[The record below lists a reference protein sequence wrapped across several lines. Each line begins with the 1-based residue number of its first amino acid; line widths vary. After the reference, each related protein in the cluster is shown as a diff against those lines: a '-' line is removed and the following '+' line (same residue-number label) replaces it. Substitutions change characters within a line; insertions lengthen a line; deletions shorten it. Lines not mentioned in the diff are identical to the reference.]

1 MRDSEIGVSRL
12 RDEAVRR
19 VGEWLSS
26 LGGDAPPLGPNQLR
40 SYAKRKAFA
49 GWRVKVA
56 VAGRIEVLDLV
67 LDRRFPRSPARVAF
81 VSRPNDAIL
90 AHVERDGILCLYPS
104 SAATRISDPVGVVQA
119 AFGEAVQLVED
130 LRGGLRDQDLR
141 DEFLSYWSWRTGDPT
156 VLSLITPRGSSR
168 IVRVWPGSVPVVAE
182 DDETIKRWLGNRYS
196 RARPFRV
203 VATNAVLMWF
213 ERALLPAEYPRS
225 SRDILELA
233 NRALGQGRSLLE
245 AVASTSDGSI
255 LALLGATTA
264 TGPCLAGVTIQRPPK
279 IENGFRSGTMPPE
292 LHINRFF
299 GEIKVTCGTV
309 TRVDAEWVHGRGA
322 DDRQRRLSSCK
333 VAILGCGSI
342 GSQVAVALAQ
352 AGVGRLVLVDPENL
366 ESANI
371 GRHALG
377 ADDLHK
383 SKAEALAHRL
393 RARFP
398 HVRSI
403 EARNSE
409 WDEAMSKEPAL
420 FQQCD
425 LIVSAIG
432 IWAAE
437 SSLNEEHLARSRPH
451 PIVYAW
457 TEAHACAGH
466 AIAICEVGGCLQ
478 CGFSDVGEFLT
489 PVTKWPDGTTT
500 LQEPAC
506 GTQYQPYGPVEMM
519 FICAMVV
526 ELSLDVL
533 LGAVTTSTR
542 RTWVGRRSLLV
553 SVGGQ
558 LTEQWQAA
566 SAVAPDGGFQ
576 NEGRLAVAAS
586 CCECGRPSS

>member
-12 RDEAVRR
+12 RDEAVRK

-26 LGGDAPPLGPNQLR
+26 LGGDVLPLGPNELR
-40 SYAKRKAFA
+40 SYAKRQAFA
-49 GWRVKVA
+49 GWRVRVSIA
-56 VAGRIEVLDLV
+56 RGIEVLDLV

-81 VSRPNDAIL
+81 VSRPSDVIL
-90 AHVERDGILCLYPS
+90 PHVEGDGVLCLYPS
-104 SAATRISDPVGVVQA
+104 SAATRSSDPVGVVQGA
-119 AFGEAVQLVED
+119 LGEAVQLVED

-141 DEFLSYWSWRTGDPT
+141 DEFLSYWSLRTGDLT
-156 VLSLITPRGSSR
+156 VLSLINPAVSSR
-168 IVRVWPGSVPVVAE
+168 IVRVWLGAIPVVAE
-182 DDETIKRWLGNRYS
+182 DDETIRLWLGNRYS
-196 RARPFRV
+196 RARPFRAL
-203 VATNAVLMWF
+203 ATNAVLLWF
-213 ERALLPAEYPRS
+213 ERALLPTEYPRS

-233 NRALGQGRSLLE
+233 NRAVGQGRSLLE

-255 LALLGATTA
+255 LVLLGATTA
-264 TGPCLAGVTIQRPPK
+264 TGPCLAAVTIQRPPK
-279 IENGFRSGTMPPE
+279 IENGFRSGRMPPE
-292 LHINRFF
+292 LFTSRFF

-322 DDRQRRLSSCK
+322 DERQRRLTSCK

-352 AGVGRLVLVDPENL
+352 AGVGRLVLVDPQNL
-366 ESANI
+366 DSANI

-383 SKAEALAHRL
+383 SKAEALAHRI

-409 WDEAMSKEPAL
+409 WDEALSKEPAL

-432 IWAAE
+432 SWGAE
-437 SSLNEEHLARSRPH
+437 SSLNEWHLAMSRPH

-466 AIAICEVGGCLQ
+466 AVAICDVGGCLQ
-478 CGFSDVGEFLT
+478 CGFSEVGEFLT
-489 PVTKWPDGTTT
+489 PVTKWPDGATT

-506 GTQYQPYGPVEMM
+506 GTQYQPYGPVEIM

-526 ELSLDVL
+526 ELSFDVL
-533 LGAVTTSTR
+533 LGSVTRSTR

-553 SVGGQ
+553 GVGGQ
-558 LTEQWQAA
+558 LTDHWQAA
-566 SAVAPDGGFQ
+566 SAAAPDGGFQ
-576 NEGRLAVAAS
+576 NEGRWAVTAV
-586 CCECGRPSS
+586 CLECGRPPS